1 MSTTETKPRYVQL
14 TDGIRAKIKSGE
26 WEEGD
31 RLPSFAEMYR
41 EHGASVATM
50 QKAYDQ
56 LEKEGFIER
65 RARSGVYVTNPPS
78 IQQGMLAYVVPETGG
93 ATHYGSSSYSM
104 KLLHG
109 AHQEAAERGYQLALC
124 NINQLCASVFSF
136 SGCIVQAGAEQIKS
150 CARFGKPVVSLILQV
165 NGVPALGT
173 DDFAGFETITCH
185 LLYLGHRRISIIVSN
200 EDDHSFPLRL
210 RGYHKAFANNGFS
223 SDAKWQRRLHLY
235 GEERNY
241 VSYGYLEMQQWLREG
256 WAELGCTAIVTQN
269 DSTAIGVIKALRQHG
284 YSVPQD
290 VSVTGYDDSDE
301 DANFDLKLTT
311 IHVPLEDIAQKAVRL
326 LDQSARHSLKDVGKI
341 NFPTHLVTG
350 ESTAKLQ
357 GGTFMKQ

>member
-26 WEEGD
+26 WGEGD

-65 RARSGVYVTNPPS
+65 RARSGVYVTNPPAVQTGT
-78 IQQGMLAYVVPETGG
+78 IAYVVPEVGG
-93 ATHYGSSSYSM
+93 VRHYGSSSYSM

-109 AHQEAAERGYQLALC
+109 AHQEAAARGYQLALS
-124 NINQLCASVFSF
+124 NINQLQTSKVSF
-136 SGCIVQAGAEQIKS
+136 SGCIVQGDMELIKS

-165 NGVPALGT
+165 NGVPSVGT
-173 DDFAGFETITCH
+173 DDFAGYETITNH
-185 LLYLGHRRISIIVSN
+185 LLNLGHQRISIIVNN

-210 RGYHKAFANNGFS
+210 RGYNKAFTESGFS
-223 SDAKWQRRLHLY
+223 SDASWQRRLQQR
-235 GEERNY
+235 GEERTY

-269 DSTAIGVIKALRQHG
+269 DSTAIGVIKALREHG
-284 YSVPQD
+284 YHVPQD
-290 VSVTGYDDSDE
+290 VSVTGYDNSGE
-301 DANFDLKLTT
+301 DTNFDLKLTT

-326 LDQSARHSLKDVGKI
+326 LDQFTQHSSNDIEKI
-341 NFPTHLVTG
+341 NFPTHLVIG
-350 ESTAKLQ
+350 ESATKLK
-357 GGTFMKQ
+357 GGRS

>member
-14 TDGIRAKIKSGE
+14 TDSIRMKIQNGE

-78 IQQGMLAYVVPETGG
+78 LQTGMLAFVVPERGG
-93 ATHYGSSSYSM
+93 AIYYGSSSYSM

-109 AHQEAAERGYQLALC
+109 AHQEASALGYQLALC
-124 NINQLCASVFSF
+124 NINQLSVSGFSF
-136 SGCIVQAGAEQIKS
+136 SGCIVQGGRDLAKS
-150 CARFGKPVVSLILQV
+150 CAKFGQPVVSLISQV
-165 NGVPALGT
+165 NEVPSVGT
-173 DDFAGFETITCH
+173 DDFAGFKTITNH
-185 LLYLGHRRISIIVSN
+185 LLNLGHRRISIIVSN
-200 EDDHSFPLRL
+200 EDDLSFPLRL
-210 RGYHKAFANNGFS
+210 RGYNKAFTESGFP
-223 SDAKWQRRLHLY
+223 SDAKWQRRLLQQ
-235 GEERNY
+235 GKGY
-241 VSYGYLEMQQWLREG
+241 VNCGYLEMRQWLREG

-269 DSTAIGVIKALRQHG
+269 DSTAIGVIKALREAG
-284 YSVPQD
+284 YRVPQD
-290 VSVTGYDDSDE
+290 ISVTGYDDSGE
-301 DANFDLKLTT
+301 DTNFDLKLTT

-326 LDQSARHSLKDVGKI
+326 LDQSARLSLKEKI
-341 NFPTHLVTG
+341 EFPTHLVIG
-350 ESTAKLQ
+350 DSTAKLK
-357 GGTFMKQ
+357 GGHS

>member
-14 TDGIRAKIKSGE
+14 TDGIRAKIQSGE

-78 IQQGMLAYVVPETGG
+78 VQTGMLAYVVPEAGG
-93 ATHYGSSSYSM
+93 AIHYGSSSYSM

-109 AHQEAAERGYQLALC
+109 AHQEAATLGYQLALC
-124 NINQLCASVFSF
+124 NINQLRANDFSLN
-136 SGCIVQAGAEQIKS
+136 GCIVQGDTELIKS
-150 CARFGKPVVSLILQV
+150 CAGFGKPVISLIRDV
-165 NGVPALGT
+165 TGVSTVGT
-173 DDFAGFETITCH
+173 DDFGGFENITRY
-185 LLYLGHRRISIIVSN
+185 LFDLGHRRISIIVNN
-200 EDDHSFPLRL
+200 EDDRSFPLRL
-210 RGYHKAFANNGFS
+210 RGYNKAFTKSGFP
-223 SDAKWQRRLHLY
+223 SDTHWQRRLSQC
-235 GEERNY
+235 GEERTA
-241 VSYGYLEMQQWLREG
+241 VSYGYWEMQQWLREG

-269 DSTAIGVIKALRQHG
+269 DSTAIGVIKALREKG
-284 YSVPQD
+284 YRVPQD
-290 VSVTGYDDSDE
+290 VSVTGYDDSGE
-301 DANFDLKLTT
+301 DAHFDLKLTT

-326 LDQSARHSLKDVGKI
+326 LDQSARHSLKDVEKI
-341 NFPTHLVTG
+341 NFPTHLVIG
-350 ESTAKLQ
+350 ESTAKLK
-357 GGTFMKQ
+357 GGHS

>member
-14 TDGIRAKIKSGE
+14 TDGIRAKIQSGE

-65 RARSGVYVTNPPS
+65 RARSGVYVTSPPS
-78 IQQGMLAYVVPETGG
+78 IQTGMLAFVVPEKGG
-93 ATHYGSSSYSM
+93 AIYYGSSSYSM

-109 AHQEAAERGYQLALC
+109 AHQEAAAIGYQLALC
-124 NINQLCASVFSF
+124 NINQLRANDFSF
-136 SGCIVQAGAEQIKS
+136 SGCIVQGDTELIKS
-150 CARFGKPVVSLILQV
+150 CARLGKPVISLIREV
-165 NGVPALGT
+165 AGVPTVGT
-173 DDFAGFETITCH
+173 DDFAGFKNITQH
-185 LLYLGHRRISIIVSN
+185 LFNLGHRRISIIVSN

-210 RGYHKAFANNGFS
+210 RGYNKAFTESGFP
-223 SDAKWQRRLHLY
+223 SDGKWQRRLQQR
-235 GEERNY
+235 GEEQSY
-241 VSYGYLEMQQWLREG
+241 VSYGYSEMQEWIREG
-256 WAELGCTAIVTQN
+256 WAKLGCTAIVTQN
-269 DSTAIGVIKALRQHG
+269 DSTAIGVIKALREHG
-284 YSVPQD
+284 YRVPQD
-290 VSVTGYDDSDE
+290 VSVTGYDDSGE

-326 LDQSARHSLKDVGKI
+326 LNQSARHSLKDVEKI
-341 NFPTHLVTG
+341 NFPTHLVIG
-350 ESTAKLQ
+350 ESAAKWK
-357 GGTFMKQ
+357 GGHS